1 VGKNGMSLGG
11 KDGNQYKNE
20 GQSADRG
27 KQPPMLGMSAHKRIG
42 CYSASEGE
50 SKLKLQSDSFRC

>member
-1 VGKNGMSLGG
+1 MGLDSKPKSHH
-11 KDGNQYKNE
+11 KKE

-50 SKLKLQSDSFRC
+50 SKLKLQSDSFRG